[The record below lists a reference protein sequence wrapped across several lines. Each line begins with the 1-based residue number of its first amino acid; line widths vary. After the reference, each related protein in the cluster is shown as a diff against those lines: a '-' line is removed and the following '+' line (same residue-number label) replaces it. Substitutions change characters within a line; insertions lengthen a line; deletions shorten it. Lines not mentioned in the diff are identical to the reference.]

1 MWIIENVHV
10 KYPISLDNRTGGFG
24 SPETASEI
32 QAQGFGWMV
41 GKPELTVAHW
51 ASGRLAALVGF
62 VTRSKYKLRHTN
74 YVVLTVGLTAVTV
87 RPTSKF
93 SWTGSH
99 HSD

>member
-41 GKPELTVAHW
+41 GNPYLITN
-51 ASGRLAALVGF
+51 SRLLIRA
-62 VTRSKYKLRHTN
+62 
-74 YVVLTVGLTAVTV
+74 
-87 RPTSKF
+87 TSPPP
-93 SWTGSH
+93 
-99 HSD
+99 